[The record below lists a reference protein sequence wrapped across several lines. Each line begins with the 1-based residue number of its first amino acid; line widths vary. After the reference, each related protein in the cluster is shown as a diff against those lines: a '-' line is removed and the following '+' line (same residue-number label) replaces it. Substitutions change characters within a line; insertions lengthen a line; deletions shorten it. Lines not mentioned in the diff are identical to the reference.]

1 MVSIIYICINQ
12 SINVFYLLIPSQVD
26 DTLKYFQMGPQQAA
40 DKW

>member
-26 DTLKYFQMGPQQAA
+26 DTLKYFHMVPQKAA